1 MSKND
6 YMKYITKMLKTINNL
21 ETLKQI
27 YNFIQKLFNED

>member
-6 YMKYITKMLKTINNL
+6 YMKYISKMLKAINNL
-21 ETLKQI
+21 DTLKQI